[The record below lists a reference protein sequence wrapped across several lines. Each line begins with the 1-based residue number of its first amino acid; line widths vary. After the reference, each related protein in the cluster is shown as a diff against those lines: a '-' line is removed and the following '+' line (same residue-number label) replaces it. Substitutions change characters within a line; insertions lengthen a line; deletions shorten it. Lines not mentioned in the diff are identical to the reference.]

1 MDREQREKIIN
12 QKLESIGDTLNSW
25 SKKNELDHRIVSKQI
40 DGELLGTR
48 GVSLIARKKMEDF
61 FGSIFDE

>member
-25 SKKNELDHRIVSKQI
+25 SKKNELDHRIVSKLI
-40 DGELLGTR
+40 DGELFGTR
-48 GVSLIARKKMEDF
+48 GVSLIARKKMEEF
-61 FGSIFDE
+61 FGNIFD